1 MIKNLIFDMGQVLIE
16 FDPDRYISLA
26 GADPADIPLLR
37 SEVFRSPEWYAID
50 RGSISPE
57 QGVVS
62 VRARLPK
69 RLHATA
75 EDLILRWWQY
85 GIFPIAGMGELIAAL
100 KREGYKIYLLSNASS
115 LFYNYFSSIPGSG
128 LFDGLLVSSDYGL
141 LKPQHEIYEKLFS
154 VFKLLPEDCLFID
167 DQPQNIEG
175 ASICGMQGIVFRGD
189 VNRLSAE
196 IRERCKPAAASK
208 A

>member
-16 FDPDRYISLA
+16 FDPDKYISLS

-57 QGVVS
+57 QGAVS
-62 VRARLPK
+62 ACARLPK
-69 RLHATA
+69 RLRVIA
-75 EDLILRWWQY
+75 ENIILRWWQY
-85 GIFPIAGMGELIAAL
+85 GIFPIAGMGELIAVL
-100 KREGYKIYLLSNASS
+100 KCKGYKIYLLSNASS
-115 LFYNYFSSIPGSG
+115 LFYNYFSSIPGSEF
-128 LFDGLLVSSDYGL
+128 FDGVLVSSDYGL

-154 VFKLLPEDCLFID
+154 VFKLRPEECLFVD

-175 ASICGMQGIVFRGD
+175 ASICGMPGIVFRGD

-196 IRERCKPAAASK
+196 IREYCKF
-208 A
+208 

>member
-16 FDPDRYISLA
+16 FDPDKYISLS

-57 QGVVS
+57 QGAIS
-62 VRARLPK
+62 ACARLPK
-69 RLHATA
+69 RLRVIA
-75 EDLILRWWQY
+75 EDIILRWWQY
-85 GIFPIAGMGELIAAL
+85 GIFPIAGMGELIAVL
-100 KREGYKIYLLSNASS
+100 KCNGYKIYLLSNASS
-115 LFYNYFSSIPGSG
+115 LFYNYFSSIPGSEF
-128 LFDGLLVSSDYGL
+128 FDGVLVSSDYGL

-154 VFKLLPEDCLFID
+154 VFKLRPEECLFVD

-175 ASICGMQGIVFRGD
+175 ASICGMPGIVFRGD

-196 IRERCKPAAASK
+196 IREYCKF
-208 A
+208 